1 MKINTEFSRC
11 GSRLF
16 VAIALVATTA
26 LPVLAQTVYRST
38 LPDGRI
44 IFSDTPRP
52 NAATVETIDQS
63 RISVSG
69 PSPTAPPATEG
80 SPGGSGGER
89 SAALGETTAA
99 LQAAQAALVQALQR
113 QQEGKTPLPGE
124 RTGTVSGNS
133 RLNEAYQE
141 RQLALQNAVEIAQ
154 KSVDE
159 ATARRNALR

>member
-11 GSRLF
+11 GARLF
-16 VAIALVATTA
+16 VAIALVAATA
-26 LPVLAQTVYRST
+26 LPALAQTVYRST

-52 NAATVETIDQS
+52 NAATVETLDQS
-63 RISVSG
+63 RISISG
-69 PSPTAPPATEG
+69 PSPAGAPATEG
-80 SPGGSGGER
+80 GPGGPGGER
-89 SAALGETTAA
+89 ITSLGEADTA
-99 LQAAQAALVQALQR
+99 LRAAQAALVQALQK

-133 RLNEAYQE
+133 RLNDAYQE